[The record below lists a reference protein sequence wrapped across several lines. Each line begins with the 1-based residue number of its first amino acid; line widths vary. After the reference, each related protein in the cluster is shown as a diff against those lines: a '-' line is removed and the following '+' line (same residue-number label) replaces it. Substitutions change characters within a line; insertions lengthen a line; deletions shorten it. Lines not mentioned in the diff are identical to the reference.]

1 MQAACR
7 DRSREGAGR
16 RGANPRRKTA
26 ASPTRL
32 RLPERRDPPRRRRA
46 HRENRWGRLRSRP
59 RRGGGG
65 PVVLLDTDHR
75 FHPLESAPPGATRR
89 AGWPCSCE
97 SGSPRRLVEQQ
108 PAGVARVEAP
118 AVAGVGDHAHV
129 TRRRQR
135 TGPLEQAARASMR
148 TAPSCWPSA
157 GCGGGAPLGG
167 APARPR
173 RPQGPTGAAPSRRS
187 RARSSATAPQRSAAQ
202 PRRVPWGWSVGG
214 GVRSALWTP
223 TLPW

>member
-16 RGANPRRKTA
+16 RGANPRRKSA

-32 RLPERRDPPRRRRA
+32 RLPERRDPPGRRRA
-46 HRENRWGRLRSRP
+46 HRENRWGRARSRP

-75 FHPLESAPPGATRR
+75 FHPLESAPPGATMR

-108 PAGVARVEAP
+108 PAGVAQVEAP

-157 GCGGGAPLGG
+157 GCCGGAPWAARPPAEAAAGAPGRRFQSPLTRAVERDRATALGG
-167 APARPR
+167 AALPRPL
-173 RPQGPTGAAPSRRS
+173 GLGL
-187 RARSSATAPQRSAAQ
+187 
-202 PRRVPWGWSVGG
+202 GG